1 MRETDAVSDLSLR
14 QMRYVVAMADNG
26 SISSAARAL
35 DVTQPTLSSSLREAE
50 LSLGVTLFLRSR
62 GRPLAL
68 SAEGR
73 VLLPEIRRLIA
84 HADDV
89 TQRAQGLAGPNTGMV
104 RVGSLVTIAPVLV
117 PPLLSAFRVDRPDAA
132 VWVTT
137 ADQRE
142 LLLGLRTGDLHMALT
157 YDLNIDEGV
166 EFVPIASVPPK
177 LLLGSSHPLAG
188 KRSLSIKAL
197 AKDPFVLLDL
207 PLSSDYFQAVFL
219 GAGVSMRPSLRC
231 SYLGFVRALVAEGMG
246 YSIVNL
252 VPASRGG
259 DDGLSYVSIADDV
272 PYLQLGFAMTDHALP
287 GAAEEFRA
295 MAGAMLPKLLL
306 TRANRR

>member
-1 MRETDAVSDLSLR
+1 MSDLSLR
-14 QMRYVVAMADNG
+14 QMRYVVAMADSG

-68 SAEGR
+68 TAEGR

-117 PPLLSAFRVDRPDAA
+117 PPLLSAFRVDRPDAD

-137 ADQRE
+137 ADQQE

-157 YDLNIDEGV
+157 YDLNIPTWPFYGV
-166 EFVPIASVPPK
+166 AW
-177 LLLGSSHPLAG
+177 LGDVCA
-188 KRSLSIKAL
+188 
-197 AKDPFVLLDL
+197 VLLIAIRTYRLIFKPELLHDE
-207 PLSSDYFQAVFL
+207 S
-219 GAGVSMRPSLRC
+219 
-231 SYLGFVRALVAEGMG
+231 
-246 YSIVNL
+246 
-252 VPASRGG
+252 PA
-259 DDGLSYVSIADDV
+259 
-272 PYLQLGFAMTDHALP
+272 Q
-287 GAAEEFRA
+287 
-295 MAGAMLPKLLL
+295 PKE
-306 TRANRR
+306 